1 MQYFFLFVSF
11 SLCSSPSPPALS
23 HAHNTSVTPLLRSNG
38 APLLRSNGIP
48 LLRSNGFFLG
58 FPPLDPLLSPT
69 LGTLQSLHSLRTLQS
84 LHCCEAM
91 ALNCCEAMV
100 FGVFLS
106 FTPCPLLRSEY
117 LSSSIAAKQWYSIA
131 AKQWLFVPPPFTLC
145 LLPRS
150 EYCTPLLRS
159 NGIYWYS
166 SPRRLEFPA

>member
-1 MQYFFLFVSF
+1 MFLSFTPCPLPRSEYFSHSIAAKQWCSIAAKQWHSIAAKQWFVF
-11 SLCSSPSPPALS
+11 
-23 HAHNTSVTPLLRSNG
+23 
-38 APLLRSNGIP
+38 
-48 LLRSNGFFLG
+48 G

-131 AKQWLFVPPPFTLC
+131 AKQWFFFPPVLHPLPSPTLRI
-145 LLPRS
+145 LYS
-150 EYCTPLLRS
+150 
-159 NGIYWYS
+159 IAAKQWYS
-166 SPRRLEFPA
+166 LVLLT